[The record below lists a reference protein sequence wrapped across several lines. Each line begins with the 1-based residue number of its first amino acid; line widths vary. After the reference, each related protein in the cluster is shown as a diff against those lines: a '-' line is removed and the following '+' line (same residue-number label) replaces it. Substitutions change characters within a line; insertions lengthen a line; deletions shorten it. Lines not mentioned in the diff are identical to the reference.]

1 MKMEFN
7 TKIGNYIKSNNNT
20 SKIIKKILLSV
31 FIIYILTFI
40 IYVSENKILFLF
52 NTITICFVNFILEF
66 LYRKLIKMN
75 NDILHIL
82 GNSYV
87 LIYSFLISL
96 LLPVDMPFVPLII
109 VNVFSYIFLKIVDKF
124 FKIKFNY
131 VCFVLFL
138 SILYFNINDF
148 VINIVFPLKINIFL
162 LLFMIIIIAFL
173 TINDSIKWRITI
185 TYFVTLLLLIFI
197 YSLYENSNFL
207 NLINV
212 SYSFYG
218 LILATFIINDFKT
231 TSIIPVSQ
239 VIYSAFLSIFMF
251 ISIEFLNYYC
261 FYMFVLILNFF
272 NCFLDNIC
280 IYLKNKNKVLP

>member
-7 TKIGNYIKSNNNT
+7 TKIGNYIKSNNDT

-31 FIIYILTFI
+31 FIIYILAFI

-109 VNVFSYIFLKIVDKF
+109 VNVFSYIFLKIFDKF

-138 SILYFNINDF
+138 SILYLNINDF
-148 VINIVFPLKINIFL
+148 VINIFFPLKINIFL

>member
-31 FIIYILTFI
+31 FIIYILAFI

-124 FKIKFNY
+124 LKIKFNY

>member
-31 FIIYILTFI
+31 FIIYILAFI

-124 FKIKFNY
+124 LKIKFNY

-138 SILYFNINDF
+138 SILYLNINDF
-148 VINIVFPLKINIFL
+148 VINIFFPLKINIFL

>member
-31 FIIYILTFI
+31 FIIYILAFI

-124 FKIKFNY
+124 LKIKFNY

-148 VINIVFPLKINIFL
+148 VINIIFPLKINIFL

-261 FYMFVLILNFF
+261 FYMFVLIY
-272 NCFLDNIC
+272 
-280 IYLKNKNKVLP
+280 IYCYFCYSLH

>member
-31 FIIYILTFI
+31 FIIYILAFI

-124 FKIKFNY
+124 LKIKFNY

-148 VINIVFPLKINIFL
+148 VINIIFPLKINIFL

>member
-31 FIIYILTFI
+31 FIIYILAFI

-75 NDILHIL
+75 NDVLYIL

-96 LLPVDMPFVPLII
+96 LLPVGMPFVPLII

-124 FKIKFNY
+124 LKIKFNY

-148 VINIVFPLKINIFL
+148 VINIVFSLKINIFL